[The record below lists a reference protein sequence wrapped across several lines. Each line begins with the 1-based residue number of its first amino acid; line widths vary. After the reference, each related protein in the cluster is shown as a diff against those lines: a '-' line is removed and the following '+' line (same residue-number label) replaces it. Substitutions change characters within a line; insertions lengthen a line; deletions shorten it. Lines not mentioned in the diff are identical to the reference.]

1 MSKKIS
7 TLILLAALYCGNAF
21 AQCTSPA
28 TSYDLIVVSNITI
41 PAQSN
46 SNYMQGYVCNGGV
59 LLDSAY
65 CCTRFVNVDS
75 GGVMMV
81 GPSSYGQAF
90 VKNGGTF
97 NGQGSSANW
106 AVFYEAGANVI
117 NHVGNSQQCP
127 QITFTN
133 NNCIMGFTE
142 NESPKPTVA
151 LNGDALNF
159 GFDAVMTDVRIEL
172 LDVNGKVVKSE
183 MMNQSSVHSM
193 DVSGLASGVYMYR
206 VMRGAE
212 LISSD
217 KLVISE

>member
-1 MSKKIS
+1 MKQTF
-7 TLILLAALYCGNAF
+7 TLLLLALLGFGGNAF
-21 AQCTSPA
+21 AQCTSPSS
-28 TSYDLIVVSNITI
+28 SYDLIVVSNVTI
-41 PAQSN
+41 PAQSS

-65 CCTRFVNVDS
+65 CCTRFVNIDS

-97 NGQGSSANW
+97 NGQNSSSNW

-117 NHVGNSQQCP
+117 NHVGNSQLCP
-127 QITFTN
+127 QITFTA
-133 NNCIMGFTE
+133 NNCIMGFTH
-142 NESPKPTVA
+142 SDSRKPNVSLIDHT
-151 LNGDALNF
+151 LNF
-159 GFDAVMTDVRIEL
+159 AFTSVVSDVTIEVFDVAGNVVRAER
-172 LDVNGKVVKSE
+172 VN
-183 MMNQSSVHSM
+183 QTSVHSM
-193 DVSGLASGVYMYR
+193 NLNGLAGGIYMYR
-206 VMRGAE
+206 VMQGTE